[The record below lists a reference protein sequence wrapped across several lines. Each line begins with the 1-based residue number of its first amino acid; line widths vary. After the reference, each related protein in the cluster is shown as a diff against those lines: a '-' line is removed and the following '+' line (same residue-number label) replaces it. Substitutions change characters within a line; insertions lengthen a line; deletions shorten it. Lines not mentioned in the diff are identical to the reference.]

1 MALLPPLERRGV
13 PCLSKF
19 MKNKVKALTKVILKN
34 SFQNMETAKETGK
47 NKKSKSMII
56 LYIFVFLYLGGI
68 IGVFSN
74 GLIKE
79 LIAIKQE
86 QMFIG
91 LILLGI
97 AGFVLIQ
104 SIFSAINILYYAK
117 DNEYILPL
125 PVKPSEIIAAKT
137 NVLIITEYIV
147 IAIVGLIPL
156 IIYGILTSANFFYY
170 ISMLVVILVFP
181 IIPVLISSL
190 LVLIVMSFAKF
201 TKNKN
206 RFQLIA
212 TLFIMAIVF
221 VLSFTTSNQE
231 TSPEELIQMVTK
243 ANGLVE
249 NIKGAFPTLKMAI
262 ESLVNSSLTN
272 QILNLLLLIIL
283 TGIIYALYLIVGQKL
298 YLKGA
303 VGNLSSG
310 KKTKKKIDE
319 GKAFKKTTLMG
330 TYVGKEFKTLIR
342 NPVFFM
348 QCVLPAI
355 IFPILI
361 IGMSF
366 IGLKGEQNGELT
378 SIANMIQNKNSIYL
392 GAGILCMVEFFLMF
406 IYISATAISR
416 EGENAKF
423 IKYIPVPFI
432 KQIDYKV
439 FPNIA
444 MTTFMSIITIIMV
457 EYLLKIPLIYLLL
470 ITITSIILGIFQS
483 YASIIIDLK
492 RPKLEWNSEY
502 AVVKQNM
509 NLMWPVL
516 LGIINITIIIVMA
529 IILKFINSY
538 IVINSYIFIALI
550 GLIYLILTKIVRNYI
565 KKNEEKLL
573 EKIY

>member
-1 MALLPPLERRGV
+1 
-13 PCLSKF
+13 
-19 MKNKVKALTKVILKN
+19 MKNKVISLTKVIFKN
-34 SFQNMETAKETGK
+34 SFQNMETAKEANT

-56 LYIFVFLYLGGI
+56 LYIFVFIYLAGI

-104 SIFSAINILYYAK
+104 SIFSAINILYYSK

-125 PVKPSEIIAAKT
+125 PIKPREIVASKT
-137 NVLIITEYIV
+137 NVLLITEYFV
-147 IAIVGLIPL
+147 IAIIGLIPL
-156 IIYGILTSANFFYY
+156 SIYGILTSASGAYY
-170 ISMLVVILVFP
+170 IAMAIVLLTFP

-190 LVLIVMSFAKF
+190 LVLIVMSFSKF
-201 TKNKN
+201 AKNKN

-212 TLFIMAIVF
+212 TLFIIAIIC
-221 VLSFTTSNQE
+221 VLSFTTSSQE
-231 TSPEELIQMVTK
+231 TSPEELIEMVTK

-249 NIKGAFPTLKMAI
+249 TIRGAFPTLGMAI
-262 ESLVNSSLTN
+262 ESLVNTNLQN
-272 QILNLLLLIIL
+272 QILNLLLLVTT
-283 TGIIYALYLIVGQKL
+283 TGIIYILYIILGQKL

-319 GKAFKKTTLMG
+319 RKLFKKSTLFG
-330 TYVGKEFKTLIR
+330 TYVGKEFKTLLR

-355 IFPILI
+355 LFPILI
-361 IGMSF
+361 IGLSF
-366 IGLKGEQNGELT
+366 LGIKGEQNSELE
-378 SIANMIQNKNSIYL
+378 SIVNIIQNKTSIYL
-392 GAGILCMVEFFLMF
+392 GIGILCAVQFFLMF

-416 EGENAKF
+416 DGENAVF

-439 FPNIA
+439 FPNIV
-444 MTTFMSIITIIMV
+444 MTTFMSILTIIMV
-457 EYLLKIPLIYLLL
+457 EYLLKIPIIYILL
-470 ITITSIILGIFQS
+470 IAI
-483 YASIIIDLK
+483 ASIIMGIFHSYISIIVDLK

-509 NLMWPVL
+509 NLMWPVI
-516 LGIINITIIIVMA
+516 LGLVNITIIVALA
-529 IILKFINSY
+529 IICNF
-538 IVINSYIFIALI
+538 INSYIFIAVI
-550 GLIYLILTKIVRNYI
+550 SLIYIFLTIVNRNYI

>member
-1 MALLPPLERRGV
+1 
-13 PCLSKF
+13 
-19 MKNKVKALTKVILKN
+19 MKNKVISLTKVIFKN
-34 SFQNMETAKETGK
+34 SFQNMETAKEAKT

-56 LYIFVFLYLGGI
+56 LYIFVFLYLAGI

-91 LILLGI
+91 LILLAI

-104 SIFSAINILYYAK
+104 SIFSAINILYYSK

-125 PVKPSEIIAAKT
+125 PIKPSEIVASKT
-137 NVLIITEYIV
+137 NVLLITEYFV
-147 IAIVGLIPL
+147 IAIIGLIPL
-156 IIYGILTSANFFYY
+156 SIYGILTSASFLYY
-170 ISMLVVILVFP
+170 ISMVIVLLTFP

-190 LVLIVMSFAKF
+190 LVLIVMSFSKF

-221 VLSFTTSNQE
+221 VLSFATSNQQ
-231 TSPEELIQMVTK
+231 TTPEELIEMVTK

-249 NIKGAFPTLKMAI
+249 TIRGAFPTLGMAI
-262 ESLVNSSLTN
+262 ESLVNNNIQN
-272 QILNLLLLIIL
+272 QILNLGLLII
-283 TGIIYALYLIVGQKL
+283 TTVVIYAVYIILGQKL

-319 GKAFKKTTLMG
+319 RKLFKKSTLFR
-330 TYVGKEFKTLIR
+330 TYVGKELKTLFR

-361 IGMSF
+361 IGLTF
-366 IGLKGEQNGELT
+366 IGMQGEQNGELT
-378 SIANMIQNKNSIYL
+378 SIANIIQNKTSIYL
-392 GAGILCMVEFFLMF
+392 GIGILCAIQFFLMF

-416 EGENAKF
+416 DGENAVF
-423 IKYIPVPFI
+423 MKYIPVPFI

-439 FPNIA
+439 FPNA
-444 MTTFMSIITIIMV
+444 VMTTFMSIITIIMV
-457 EYLLKIPLIYLLL
+457 EYLLKIPIIYLLL
-470 ITITSIILGIFQS
+470 IAIASIIMGVFHS
-483 YASIIIDLK
+483 YISIIIDLK
-492 RPKLEWNSEY
+492 KPKLEWNSEY

-509 NLMWPVL
+509 NLIWPVVLGL
-516 LGIINITIIIVMA
+516 LNITIIVAMA
-529 IILKFINSY
+529 CICNF
-538 IVINSYIFIALI
+538 INSYIFITIISLV
-550 GLIYLILTKIVRNYI
+550 YVVLTIVVRKYI
-565 KKNEEKLL
+565 EKNEEKLL

>member
-1 MALLPPLERRGV
+1 
-13 PCLSKF
+13 
-19 MKNKVKALTKVILKN
+19 MKNKVISLTKVIFKN
-34 SFQNMETAKETGK
+34 SFQNMETAKEANT
-47 NKKSKSMII
+47 NKKSKSMVI
-56 LYIFVFLYLGGI
+56 LYIFVFIYLAGI

-104 SIFSAINILYYAK
+104 SIFSAINILYYSK

-125 PVKPSEIIAAKT
+125 PIKPREIVASKT
-137 NVLIITEYIV
+137 NVLLITEYFV
-147 IAIVGLIPL
+147 IAIIGLIPL
-156 IIYGILTSANFFYY
+156 SIYGILTSASGAYY
-170 ISMLVVILVFP
+170 IAMAIVLLTFP

-190 LVLIVMSFAKF
+190 LVLIVMSFSKF
-201 TKNKN
+201 AKNKN

-212 TLFIMAIVF
+212 TLFIIAIIC
-221 VLSFTTSNQE
+221 VLSFTTSSQE
-231 TSPEELIQMVTK
+231 TSPEELIEMVTK

-249 NIKGAFPTLKMAI
+249 TIRGAFPTLGMAI
-262 ESLVNSSLTN
+262 ESLVNTNLQN
-272 QILNLLLLIIL
+272 QILNLLLLVTT
-283 TGIIYALYLIVGQKL
+283 TGIIYILYIILGQKL

-319 GKAFKKTTLMG
+319 RKLFKKSTLFG
-330 TYVGKEFKTLIR
+330 TYVGKEFKTLLR

-355 IFPILI
+355 LFPILI
-361 IGMSF
+361 IGLSF
-366 IGLKGEQNGELT
+366 VGIKGEQNSELE
-378 SIANMIQNKNSIYL
+378 SIVNIIQNKTSIYL
-392 GAGILCMVEFFLMF
+392 GIGILCAVQFFLMF

-416 EGENAKF
+416 DGENAVF

-439 FPNIA
+439 FPNIV
-444 MTTFMSIITIIMV
+444 MTTFMSILTIIMV
-457 EYLLKIPLIYLLL
+457 EYLLKIPIIYILL
-470 ITITSIILGIFQS
+470 IAI
-483 YASIIIDLK
+483 ASIIMGIFHSYISIIVDLK

-509 NLMWPVL
+509 NLMWPVI
-516 LGIINITIIIVMA
+516 LGLVNITIIVALA
-529 IILKFINSY
+529 IICNF
-538 IVINSYIFIALI
+538 INSYIFIAVI
-550 GLIYLILTKIVRNYI
+550 SLIYIFLTIVIRNYI